1 MYLRS
6 AANTC
11 LMGSLYRQECL
22 HPSLC
27 CSHSSS
33 NVFLP
38 LSCHSPEM
46 HSAVLSNCHHFWFSD
61 TIPDLIQRSFWQWL
75 PAFLMAICWISDG
88 IVGLQGTFPFHNIT
102 GNTRATFPPSPRIL
116 LPWFHFLKMSY
127 ILFLLACMSPHQL
140 PLKQSAMTAIQCNL
154 SIPNDLV
161 HNTCIWNIA
170 LHHHLVIRWWL
181 HPLYPSHH
189 LLLQCHL
196 FQSDCNT

>member
-11 LMGSLYRQECL
+11 LVGSLYRWEHL
-22 HPSLC
+22 RPSLC

-38 LSCHSPEM
+38 LLCHSPEM
-46 HSAVLSNCHHFWFSD
+46 HSDVLSNCHHFGFSD
-61 TIPDLIQRSFWQWL
+61 AVPILIQRSFWQWL

-88 IVGLQGTFPFHNIT
+88 IIGLQGTLPFCNVT
-102 GNTRATFPPSPRIL
+102 GSMRATFPPSPRIS
-116 LPWFHFLKMSY
+116 LPRFHFLKMSY
-127 ILFLLACMSPHQL
+127 ILFLLAHTSPHQL
-140 PLKQSAMTAIQCNL
+140 PLKQSAMAAIQCNL

-161 HNTCIWNIA
+161 CNARVQNTA
-170 LHHHLVIRWWL
+170 LHCHSVIRQWL